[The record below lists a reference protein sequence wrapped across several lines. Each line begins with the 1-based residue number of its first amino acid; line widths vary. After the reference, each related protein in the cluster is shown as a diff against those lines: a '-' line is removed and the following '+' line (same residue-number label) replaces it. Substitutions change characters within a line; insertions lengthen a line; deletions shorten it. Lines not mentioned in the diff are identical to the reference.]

1 MANFKFQEQWAE
13 LTALFS
19 VVMGFMI
26 SVLLRTPAIS
36 YLAVLLSGFLAG
48 RICFIERCKQP
59 LFPFILIILG
69 FLTGYVAG
77 SFWANR
83 FWTIIFFV
91 VGALVSYY
99 LHWKGIVGTFK
110 NKDFIK

>member
-1 MANFKFQEQWAE
+1 MANFELQEEWAE
-13 LTALFS
+13 LSALFF
-19 VVMGFMI
+19 VVLGFMI

-48 RICFIERCKQP
+48 RICFIERYKQP
-59 LFPFILIILG
+59 LFPFILVILG

-77 SFWANR
+77 SFWTSR
-83 FWTIIFFV
+83 FGTIIFFV
-91 VGALVSYY
+91 AGAFVSYR
-99 LHWKGIVGTFK
+99 LHKKGIVGTFK